1 MRLDPT
7 VKKETLYIAAWTA
20 VLSLV
25 MHAVFLAL
33 GAWNLSVLWGNLLS
47 LAAGIL
53 NFLLLGLTVQ
63 KAVGMTEAKEAKT
76 FLRLSQLLRTLGLF
90 GVAALGALVP
100 VFNVWATLIP
110 LFFPRIAILFRPLFF
125 KKDAPPA
132 PEATGEEET
141 DA

>member
-53 NFLLLGLTVQ
+53 NFLLLGLTV
-63 KAVGMTEAKEAKT
+63 
-76 FLRLSQLLRTLGLF
+76 
-90 GVAALGALVP
+90 
-100 VFNVWATLIP
+100 
-110 LFFPRIAILFRPLFF
+110 
-125 KKDAPPA
+125 
-132 PEATGEEET
+132 
-141 DA
+141 